1 MWSYVKE
8 NMNITFLYSSNF
20 SFDLP
25 LYILDGVKQVV
36 PLCTI
41 TLGLYVPIWQT
52 PLSAAALKPTSR
64 LRFTLEL
71 QSEKYWKLSKLAKC
85 GKTHQV
91 VMLLAEAPEIS
102 CVKDNFLKY
111 IFIWDGE
118 FWRSPHEHA
127 WNSLTRGNPSPP
139 HLTQHGILKGNFPPV
154 SLPNS

>member
-1 MWSYVKE
+1 MQNSKTIPTKKQVQKYIHGAFFKSYPVKKLRDRKPGLSE
-8 NMNITFLYSSNF
+8 AMSRKTSILYFLYSSKF
-20 SFDLP
+20 SSDLP

-52 PLSAAALKPTSR
+52 PPSSAALKPTSR

-91 VMLLAEAPEIS
+91 VMLLAEALDIS
-102 CVKDNFLKY
+102 CAKDNFL
-111 IFIWDGE
+111 
-118 FWRSPHEHA
+118 
-127 WNSLTRGNPSPP
+127 
-139 HLTQHGILKGNFPPV
+139 
-154 SLPNS
+154 

>member
-1 MWSYVKE
+1 MSRKTL
-8 NMNITFLYSSNF
+8 ILDFLYSSNF

-52 PLSAAALKPTSR
+52 PAPPSPAALKPTSR

-71 QSEKYWKLSKLAKC
+71 QSEKYWKLSKLVKC

-91 VMLLAEAPEIS
+91 VMLLAEAPKNVLRERQFFEIYLYLGWWILEES
-102 CVKDNFLKY
+102 TWACM
-111 IFIWDGE
+111 E
-118 FWRSPHEHA
+118 FNDKGKSQ
-127 WNSLTRGNPSPP
+127 PS